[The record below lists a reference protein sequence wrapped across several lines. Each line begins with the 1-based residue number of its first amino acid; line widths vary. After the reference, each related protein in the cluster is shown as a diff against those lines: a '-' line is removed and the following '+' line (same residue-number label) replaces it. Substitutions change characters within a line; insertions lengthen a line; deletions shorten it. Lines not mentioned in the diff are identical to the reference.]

1 MYIFHILYI
10 CKIVK
15 YFSKLNIYCDFFF
28 FLQFHLFIYIGIC
41 RERERERECIEN
53 EQNMMPN
60 YQTKFQAKCDTKY
73 FLNGQKY
80 LLKYIVED

>member
-1 MYIFHILYI
+1 
-10 CKIVK
+10 
-15 YFSKLNIYCDFFF
+15 
-28 FLQFHLFIYIGIC
+28 
-41 RERERERECIEN
+41 
-53 EQNMMPN
+53 MMPN